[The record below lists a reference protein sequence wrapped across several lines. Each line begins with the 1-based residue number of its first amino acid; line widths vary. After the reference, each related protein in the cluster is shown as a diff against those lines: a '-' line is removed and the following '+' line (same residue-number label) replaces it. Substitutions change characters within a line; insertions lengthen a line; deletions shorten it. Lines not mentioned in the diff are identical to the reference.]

1 MSDIGKLTNLER
13 LHLKYNRLQLIPEN
27 LLGHVVKIRELDME
41 GNKLVAIPE
50 DISLVSNCM
59 FGCG

>member
-13 LHLKYNRLQLIPEN
+13 LHLKYNKLTAVPDD
-27 LLGHVVKIRELDME
+27 LLGRLVKIRELDVE

-50 DISLVSNCM
+50 DIRKLKDLSKL
-59 FGCG
+59 